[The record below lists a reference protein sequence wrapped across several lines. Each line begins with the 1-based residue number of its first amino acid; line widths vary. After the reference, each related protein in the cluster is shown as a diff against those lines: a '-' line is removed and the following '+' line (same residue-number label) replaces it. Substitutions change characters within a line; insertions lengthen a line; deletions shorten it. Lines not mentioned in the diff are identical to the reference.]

1 MDSLRYLSRAS
12 IGFVKTAMALKT
24 GDDDA
29 VCANYVSAENN
40 YKLSQNCAAPQLNG
54 TIMAEAGAM
63 KIMPFAAQM
72 ENYVKKAALKVLD
85 NTFSGGNNT
94 SGGGTETG
102 EKRLIYSGLGGFY
115 QGNAGNV
122 IDGNDS
128 TFAWFNASV
137 TANGYIGLDLGAAY
151 KLGKVRILQGRTQ
164 TDGDIFSQGI
174 LEYSL
179 DNENWTQVE
188 GTYGTNEINVD
199 LTNHSLKARYIRLRT
214 PAATN
219 KWYAIREFQT
229 ETSRQMSMHT
239 PTQKLTKRQL

>member
-1 MDSLRYLSRAS
+1 
-12 IGFVKTAMALKT
+12 
-24 GDDDA
+24 
-29 VCANYVSAENN
+29 
-40 YKLSQNCAAPQLNG
+40 
-54 TIMAEAGAM
+54 
-63 KIMPFAAQM
+63 MPFAAQM

-164 TDGDIFSQGI
+164 TDGDISHRVSWSIPWIMKTG
-174 LEYSL
+174 
-179 DNENWTQVE
+179 
-188 GTYGTNEINVD
+188 
-199 LTNHSLKARYIRLRT
+199 HRLMVLM
-214 PAATN
+214 
-219 KWYAIREFQT
+219 EQT
-229 ETSRQMSMHT
+229 RSTWI
-239 PTQKLTKRQL
+239 